1 MIGQGGGADDM
12 KAGWALYFRS
22 ANMVMSKHSRSF
34 ARMALGVMMLFG
46 AAGTGLAQPDR
57 LLPPKPVGRTVSPV
71 AVTAQAPAPAAAPAV
86 APAPTPPKEWT
97 GESGSSGHPEMQAS
111 AIRAAAARF
120 ESCVADLW
128 PLAAKRNIS
137 RASFDK
143 YTQGLTP
150 DLRIMDLVDAQPE
163 FTKAFWDYLDILV
176 SDARIA
182 GGREILAKH
191 KVIFDKVEKQYGVDR
206 NIITAIWGVESNY
219 GTLGG
224 DRPVLRSTATLS
236 CIGRRQAY
244 FRDEFLSALEILHR
258 GDLKPEQLI
267 GSWAGAFGPTQFM
280 PTSFKR
286 YAVDFDGDGR
296 RDVVSSAADLIAST
310 ANNLKKDGW
319 VPSETWGYE
328 VVVPKNFNYLLADR
342 SKQLTLAEWESHG
355 VKRAGGKPF
364 PRLHEKAYLLVPA
377 GNQGP
382 GFLMLHNFRVIM
394 KYNPAEAYAL
404 AIGHLADRLRGGD
417 PFVQAWPRHEPVLT
431 LAERREMQ
439 DLLNRKGFNT
449 GEPNGRLGAKA
460 RAAVRD
466 YQSSIGLVP
475 DGFASA
481 TIRARLRGR

>member
-12 KAGWALYFRS
+12 EAGWALYFRS
-22 ANMVMSKHSRSF
+22 ANMVMSKHSKSF
-34 ARMALGVMMLFG
+34 VCMALGGMMLFG

-57 LLPPKPVGRTVSPV
+57 LVPPKPVGRTISPV
-71 AVTAQAPAPAAAPAV
+71 AVTAQAPAPGAPPAV

-111 AIRAAAARF
+111 AIRAAAVRF

-182 GGREILAKH
+182 GGREILAKN
-191 KVIFDKVEKQYGVDR
+191 KAIFDKVEKQYGVDR

-328 VVVPKNFNYLLADR
+328 VVVPKGFNYLLADR
-342 SKQLTLAEWESHG
+342 SKQLTLAEWEAHG
-355 VKRAGGKPF
+355 IKRAGNKPF
-364 PRLHEKAYLLVPA
+364 PHSHEKAYLLVPA

-394 KYNPAEAYAL
+394 KYNPAEAYAM

-417 PFVQAWPRHEPVLT
+417 PFVQPWPRHEAVLSRE
-431 LAERREMQ
+431 ERRELQ
-439 DLLNRKGFNT
+439 QLLNRKGFDT

-466 YQSSIGLVP
+466 YQASVGLVP

-481 TIRARLRGR
+481 TILARLRR